1 MTVWV
6 KHLVVV
12 IIIIIIG
19 ATAHEGPKTVRQLL
33 FVGTGCKPVTI
44 IQP

>member
-6 KHLVVV
+6 KHLVIV
-12 IIIIIIG
+12 IIIIIG

-33 FVGTGCKPVTI
+33 FVGTGSKPVTI
-44 IQP
+44 TQP